1 MEPIPMHL
9 IIQSFESGLS
19 EKEQQELDT
28 WLAASDE
35 NRQQYEELRKTYV
48 AGGKLNIDFEPD
60 ARKALAKVHRRIHSK
75 KVIRFTWRVTAAVI
89 FLALVTQ
96 VVLQTQ
102 STANW
107 NEVIAQ
113 QRQTVYLPD
122 SSKVILAKNAYL
134 SYPSTF
140 TKNERDVRL
149 SGTAYFEVTHHP
161 ERPFRIK
168 TADAQI
174 KVLGT
179 KFLVKSG
186 LKNTESVSVDEGR
199 VAFRTGS
206 LFARHKVILTKNEIG
221 IWNAKDHQLTEQD
234 NPNPNSNAW
243 ISGRLSFTSA
253 PLSDVLKTLED
264 HFKISVE
271 LADENFAD
279 LKYSGQFNDLEG
291 AQKIIQTICLTLNL
305 SYQQQTNHFILTP

>member
-1 MEPIPMHL
+1 MEPIPVHI
-9 IIQSFESGLS
+9 IIQSFESELS

-35 NRQQYEELRKTYV
+35 NRQQYEELRKTYT
-48 AGGKLNIDFEPD
+48 ASGKLNIDFEPD

-75 KVIRFTWRVTAAVI
+75 KVIRFTWRVAAAVI

-96 VVLQTQ
+96 IVLQTQ

-107 NEVIAQ
+107 EEVIAQ
-113 QRQTVYLPD
+113 QRQTIYLPD
-122 SSKVILAKNAYL
+122 SSKVILAKNAHL
-134 SYPSTF
+134 SYPSAF
-140 TKNERDVRL
+140 TKKERDVRL

-168 TADAQI
+168 TTDARI
-174 KVLGT
+174 KVLDT

-186 LKNTESVSVDEGR
+186 MKNTESVSVDEGR

-206 LFARHKVILTKNEIG
+206 LFARKKVILTKNEIG
-221 IWNAKDHQLTEQD
+221 IWNAKDHRLTAQN

-243 ISGRLSFTSA
+243 ISGRLLFTST
-253 PLSDVLKTLED
+253 PLSEVLKTLED

-271 LADENFAD
+271 LADKNFAD
-279 LKYSGQFNDLEG
+279 LKYSGQFNDREG

-305 SYQQQTNHFILTP
+305 SYQQRTNHFILTP